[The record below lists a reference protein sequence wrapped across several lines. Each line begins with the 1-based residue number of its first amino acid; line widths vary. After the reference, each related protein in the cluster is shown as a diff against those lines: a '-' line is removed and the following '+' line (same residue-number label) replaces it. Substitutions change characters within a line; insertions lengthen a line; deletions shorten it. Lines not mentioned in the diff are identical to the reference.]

1 MYGLWSKYRDMPAE
15 LAIEKIKEVG
25 ERYGLKGRSF
35 TYVEDAY
42 NQALSESENDDFIF
56 VGGSSY
62 IVADFLS
69 KI

>member
-1 MYGLWSKYRDMPAE
+1 MQFIIGHNPE
-15 LAIEKIKEVG
+15 LNGHFSIEKIKEVG